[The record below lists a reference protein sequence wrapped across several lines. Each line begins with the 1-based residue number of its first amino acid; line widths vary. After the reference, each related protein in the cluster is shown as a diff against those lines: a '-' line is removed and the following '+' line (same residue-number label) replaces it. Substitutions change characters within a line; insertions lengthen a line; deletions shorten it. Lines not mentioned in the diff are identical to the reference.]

1 MLRSLIIIA
10 MSALFAVFLGG
21 VALADDIGSEAGN
34 YVYEFSSPNNT
45 MVESQNL
52 SARELERL
60 SKIGTEA
67 GDWENTS
74 LDSEALQ
81 AAILHNQ
88 QGVVDRGSEGGNDT
102 FDFDSREGRICT
114 GMLC

>member
-1 MLRSLIIIA
+1 MLRSLVIVA
-10 MSALFAVFLGG
+10 MSALFIVFLGG
-21 VALADDIGSEAGN
+21 VALAEDIGSEAGN
-34 YVYEFSSPNNT
+34 YVYKFSSPDNT
-45 MVESQNL
+45 MVESQTL
-52 SARELERL
+52 SGSEQDRL
-60 SKIGTEA
+60 ALIGTEA

-74 LDSEALQ
+74 VDSEALH

-102 FDFDSREGRICT
+102 FDFDSREDRICS